1 MEHFFIQSAF
11 FSLFISLIAYQIG
24 LYLKKRT
31 GFALCNPLLIAVILV
46 ILLLSLLDIEYE
58 SYKKGTNILSMLLT
72 PATICLAVP
81 LYEQV
86 HLLKKHSTAV
96 LAGVI
101 SGAVGSMA
109 SVAILSF
116 LFHLSH
122 THYVTLLPKSITTA
136 IGMDI
141 SQEFGGIVTITV
153 TVIIITG
160 IIGNVI
166 AQPLCKLFRIHHP
179 IAKGIAIG
187 SSSHAIGTVKAMEM
201 GEIEGALSSLAIV
214 VSGIITVFLFPI
226 FNSFL

>member
-1 MEHFFIQSAF
+1 MENFFIQSAF

-86 HLLKKHSTAV
+86 HLLKKHLTAV

-166 AQPLCKLFRIHHP
+166 AQPL
-179 IAKGIAIG
+179 
-187 SSSHAIGTVKAMEM
+187 
-201 GEIEGALSSLAIV
+201 
-214 VSGIITVFLFPI
+214 
-226 FNSFL
+226 

>member
-86 HLLKKHSTAV
+86 HLLIKHSTAV

-201 GEIEGALSSLAIV
+201 GEIEGAMSSLAIV

>member
-136 IGMDI
+136 IGMGV
-141 SQEFGGIVTITV
+141 SEELGGYF
-153 TVIIITG
+153 TG
-160 IIGNVI
+160 IWRYRDYHSN
-166 AQPLCKLFRIHHP
+166 CHHYYWNHWKCHCT
-179 IAKGIAIG
+179 AFMQAISY
-187 SSSHAIGTVKAMEM
+187 SSSYCQRYCHWKQFSCDWNCKSYGN
-201 GEIEGALSSLAIV
+201 GR
-214 VSGIITVFLFPI
+214 
-226 FNSFL
+226 N

>member
-1 MEHFFIQSAF
+1 MERFFIESAF
-11 FSLFISLIAYQIG
+11 FSLFVSLFAYQIG

-31 GFALCNPLLIAVILV
+31 GFALFNPLLIAVLLV

-58 SYKKGTNILSMLLT
+58 SYQKGTTILSMLLT

-86 HLLKKHSTAV
+86 HLLKKHFAAV
-96 LAGVI
+96 LTGVI
-101 SGAVGSMA
+101 SGAIGSMA
-109 SVAILSF
+109 SVAVLSILF
-116 LFHLSH
+116 NLSH

-160 IIGNVI
+160 IIGNVL
-166 AQPLCKLFRIHHP
+166 AQPLCKLFHIHHP

-201 GEIEGALSSLAIV
+201 GEIEGAMSSLAIV

>member
-1 MEHFFIQSAF
+1 
-11 FSLFISLIAYQIG
+11 
-24 LYLKKRT
+24 
-31 GFALCNPLLIAVILV
+31 
-46 ILLLSLLDIEYE
+46 
-58 SYKKGTNILSMLLT
+58 
-72 PATICLAVP
+72 
-81 LYEQV
+81 
-86 HLLKKHSTAV
+86 
-96 LAGVI
+96 
-101 SGAVGSMA
+101 MA

-201 GEIEGALSSLAIV
+201 GEIEGAMSSLAIV